1 MVGSG
6 PAEQRVTLPA
16 RRGQPGGSSLTP
28 QYLSANL
35 RVACVVLYVVSNA
48 FWLVAQPVH
57 LLILLLT
64 LAAVLSCTRWH
75 RLGIALAAFVVQLAL
90 IVTVLPVGSSL
101 LSPLEN
107 RFPPLRQMPAHVDGI
122 IMLGGDESIAFTDLA
137 RRYPKAKLVFT
148 GGGPNG
154 QGSTFQANVAGKG
167 SEWLGIDTHRITFER
182 QSRNTFEDVFYAKAT
197 IHPAPGETW
206 ILITGASHMPRS
218 VGLFRG
224 QGWQVVPYPAESIT
238 GAGPDDPRSRVDFA
252 QNLDQLTVAL
262 KEWLGM
268 LANRWLGHSD
278 EYFPGPV
285 SLSAAEAVPVGHP

>member
-1 MVGSG
+1 MVGSR

-16 RRGQPGGSSLTP
+16 LRGQRGGSSLIP

-35 RVACVVLYVVSNA
+35 RVACVVLYVVSKA
-48 FWLVAQPVH
+48 FWLVAQPAH

-75 RLGIALAAFVVQLAL
+75 RLGVALAAFVVLLAL
-90 IVTVLPVGSSL
+90 IVTVLPVGSWL

-107 RFPPLRQMPAHVDGI
+107 RFPPPLRQMPGHVDGI

-154 QGSTFQANVAGKG
+154 QGSTFQANVAAKG
-167 SEWLGIDTHRITFER
+167 SQWLGIDTHRKNNLRTAIEEYIRRRLLCT
-182 QSRNTFEDVFYAKAT
+182 KAT

-218 VGLFRG
+218 VGLFPAGRAGGWCRIPRTLYNWRRSGRCPVPCRFRPEPRPVDGCPEGMVWHAG
-224 QGWQVVPYPAESIT
+224 QQMA
-238 GAGPDDPRSRVDFA
+238 RS
-252 QNLDQLTVAL
+252 Q
-262 KEWLGM
+262 
-268 LANRWLGHSD
+268 
-278 EYFPGPV
+278 
-285 SLSAAEAVPVGHP
+285 

>member
-1 MVGSG
+1 MVGR
-6 PAEQRVTLPA
+6 QRVTLPA
-16 RRGQPGGSSLTP
+16 RRGQAGGSSLTL

-35 RVACVVLYVVSNA
+35 RVAWVVLYVVSKA

-64 LAAVLSCTRWH
+64 LAAVLSCTRWR
-75 RLGIALAAFVVQLAL
+75 RLGVALAAFVVLLAL
-90 IVTVLPVGSSL
+90 IVTVLPVGSWL

-137 RRYPKAKLVFT
+137 RRYPKAKLVLT
-148 GGGPNG
+148 GGGPND
-154 QGSTFQANVAGKG
+154 QGKTFQEADIVGKR
-167 SEWLGIDTHRITFER
+167 SQWLGIDTHRIIFER
-182 QSRNTFEDVFYAKAT
+182 QSRNTFEDVCYAKA
-197 IHPAPGETW
+197 IVHPAPGETW

-224 QGWQVVPYPAESIT
+224 QGWQVVPYPADSIT
-238 GAGPDDPRSRVDFA
+238 GAGPDDPRSRFDFA

-262 KEWLGM
+262 KEWFGM

-278 EYFPGPV
+278 EYFPGPD
-285 SLSAAEAVPVGHP
+285 SPSAAEAVPVGHR

>member
-1 MVGSG
+1 
-6 PAEQRVTLPA
+6 
-16 RRGQPGGSSLTP
+16 
-28 QYLSANL
+28 
-35 RVACVVLYVVSNA
+35 VLYVVSKA
-48 FWLVAQPVH
+48 FWLVAQPAH

-64 LAAVLSCTRWH
+64 LAAVLTSTRWH
-75 RLGIALAAFVVQLAL
+75 RLGVVLAAFVAL
-90 IVTVLPVGSSL
+90 LVLIITVWPVGSWL

-122 IMLGGDESIAFTDLA
+122 IMLGGNESIAFTDLA

-167 SEWLGIDTHRITFER
+167 SQWLGIDTQRIIFER
-182 QSRNTFEDVFYAKAT
+182 PSRNTFEDVFYTKAI

-262 KEWLGM
+262 KEWFGM
-268 LANRWLGHSD
+268 LANRWLGHSG
-278 EYFPGPV
+278 EYFPGPDTP
-285 SLSAAEAVPVGHP
+285 SAAEDVPVGHR